1 MIRVLSMT
9 RAAVA
14 AALLTL
20 LVAPADAQNIGKTT
34 GSIRGVIKDDTGGV
48 LPGVT
53 VTATSPSLVGVRT
66 VVTGAE
72 GGYDFPGLAIGVYK
86 VQATLSG
93 FAPSVIQGI
102 ELRAGQTLKADF
114 ALKAGLTETVTVE
127 GNSIIDVVSVE
138 QQNNIS
144 AETFNTL
151 PKGRSW
157 ESIVELAP
165 AVNTEDINR
174 TKGLSFQG
182 ASVHENVY
190 IVDGVDATETTTA
203 AQGQDVVFEF
213 LDNIQVKSG
222 FLGAEYGGALG
233 GVVNMQTKSGSNEF
247 RGGLN
252 FQYSG
257 SRLTGDP
264 RQRLRTVP
272 TNTLLSEY
280 VQDPKDDSRV
290 LDFGGF
296 VGGPIRKDKVWFF
309 AGFMPQTTDTSRTVN
324 YPATSTLAA
333 QAVTVD
339 NTVRRPFV
347 SSKLTWRAAAD
358 LTLNLSYQYAPR
370 KDVGRLP
377 SFDLTDDRASDFKSL
392 GSERNRSTYALNAD
406 WVASPSVFV
415 NAFAGYYTQRGGSLG
430 VPVGDRFRCVTANL
444 SIAGVPADLQ
454 CAAGYQTLL
463 DNNPTL
469 REENDRISLGASA
482 NFNFKAAGNH
492 SLKVGAQYATPESTT
507 ENLLTGERVDLHW
520 GLSQI
525 GIRGQ
530 YGYWR
535 NITISNK
542 GAAKSRNAAVFIQD
556 QWTRNR
562 VTFNLGLRV
571 ENEHNIPL
579 TAAADTVDRDITF
592 SWSEKIAPR
601 LGVAWDV
608 KGDSSWRIYANA
620 GYFYDTLK
628 QTATQL
634 LFGSRLFRFDYYRLD
649 TLNWRSLGKAAAAAA
664 GTPFFVLDFSGSPV
678 HVPPDTRPTRSDEFA
693 VGSDYQL
700 GKSWAVSVQYIHRAL
715 QNAVE
720 DFNVTPITV
729 NGQRYTTLIGNP
741 GRGILKQPFAGQP
754 VLPDFERTY
763 DGVTFEV
770 TKRMANRWALN
781 GSYTLS
787 RLYGNYEGLGDSDEQ
802 VLGGGTPNAGRYC
815 TTLESCYN
823 GKGEVDKGP
832 LTLDRPHQFKLN
844 GSYSLDGGLT
854 AGAFFRASS
863 GTVITPQLGVNA
875 APITHP
881 EGRGSRGRT
890 PFFTQT
896 DVFLQYGVKVGK
908 DMRITAS
915 ANITNVFDQ
924 DTTRGV
930 FPGILLGSAATTPV
944 PAATY
949 FAPGGYNYQAVIAA
963 IPAANKDPRFMQAQ
977 LFQAPRALRLGL
989 RLDF

>member
-1 MIRVLSMT
+1 MRYPFSSRNAAL
-9 RAAVA
+9 AAVFF
-14 AALLTL
+14 ALLAGP
-20 LVAPADAQNIGKTT
+20 VQAQNIGKTT

-53 VTATSPSLVGVRT
+53 VTASSPSLVGVRT
-66 VVTGAE
+66 AVTGAD
-72 GGYDFPGLAIGVYK
+72 GAYDFPGLAIGPYRI
-86 VQATLSG
+86 QATLTG
-93 FAPSVIQGI
+93 FAPSLVQGLD
-102 ELRAGQTLKADF
+102 LRAGQTLKADLV
-114 ALKAGLTETVTVE
+114 LKAGLTETVTVE
-127 GNSIIDVVSVE
+127 GSSIIDVVSVE

-165 AVNTEDINR
+165 SVNTEDLNR
-174 TKGLSFQG
+174 TRGLSFQG

-190 IVDGVDATETTTA
+190 IVDGVDATETTSA
-203 AQGQDVVFEF
+203 SQGQDVVFEF
-213 LDNIQVKSG
+213 LENIQVKSG

-257 SRLTGDP
+257 SRLAGDP
-264 RQRLRTVP
+264 RQRLRIAP

-280 VQDPKDDSRV
+280 IQDPEDESRV

-296 VGGPIRKDKVWFF
+296 LGGPIRKDKLWFF
-309 AGFMPQTTDTSRTVN
+309 AGVMPQNTDTSRTVN
-324 YPATSTLAA
+324 YPATSTLPA
-333 QAVTVD
+333 QSVTVD
-339 NTVRRPFV
+339 STGRRPFA
-347 SSKLTWRAAAD
+347 SAKLTWRAASD
-358 LTLNLSYQYAPR
+358 LTVNLSYQFAPR

-392 GSERNRSTYALNAD
+392 GVERNRSTYALNAD
-406 WVASPSVFV
+406 WVASPTVFV

-430 VPVGDRFRCVTANL
+430 VPVGDRFRCVTSNL

-469 REENDRISLGASA
+469 REENDRLSLGASA

-492 SLKVGAQYATPESTT
+492 SLKVGIQYATPKSTT

-542 GAAKSRNAAVFIQD
+542 GAAKSRNAAAFIQD
-556 QWTRNR
+556 QWTKDR
-562 VTFNLGLRV
+562 VTFNLGLRL

-579 TAAADTVDRDITF
+579 TSATDTVDRDIVF
-592 SWSEKIAPR
+592 SWSEKVAPR

-608 KGDSSWRIYANA
+608 KGDSSWRVYANA

-664 GTPFFVLDFSGSPV
+664 GAPFFVLDFSGSPV
-678 HVPPDTRPTRSDEFA
+678 YVPPDTRPTRTDEFA
-693 VGSDYQL
+693 LGSDYQL
-700 GKSWAVSVQYIHRAL
+700 GRNWAVSMQYSHRAL

-729 NGQRYTTLIGNP
+729 DGQRYTTLIGNP

-763 DGVTFEV
+763 DGVTIEL
-770 TKRMANRWALN
+770 TRRMANRWALN

-844 GSYSLDGGLT
+844 GSYALNAGLT
-854 AGAFFRASS
+854 VGAFFRASS
-863 GTVITPQLGVNA
+863 GTVITPQLGVNQ

-896 DVFLQYGVKVGK
+896 DIFLQYGVKVGK
-908 DMRITAS
+908 EMRVTAS
-915 ANITNVFDQ
+915 ANVTNVFDQ

-949 FAPGGYNYQAVIAA
+949 FAPGGYNYEAVIAA
-963 IPAANKDPRFMQAQ
+963 VPAANKDPRFLKPQ
-977 LFQAPRALRLGL
+977 LYQAPRALRLGL
-989 RLDF
+989 TLDF

>member
-1 MIRVLSMT
+1 MISIPSPR
-9 RAAVA
+9 RAALA
-14 AALLTL
+14 AAFLGLLA
-20 LVAPADAQNIGKTT
+20 APLQAQNIGKTT
-34 GSIRGVIKDDTGGV
+34 GSIRGTVKDETGGV

-53 VTATSPSLVGVRT
+53 VTVSSPSLVGTRT
-66 VVTGAE
+66 VVTGAA
-72 GGYDFPGLAIGVYK
+72 GSYDIPGLAIGIYK
-86 VQATLSG
+86 VEASLTG
-93 FAPSVIQGI
+93 FAPTAVQG
-102 ELRAGQTLKADF
+102 LDLKAGQTLKADISM
-114 ALKAGLTETVTVE
+114 KTGSLTETVTVE
-127 GNSIIDVVSVE
+127 GSSIIDVVSVE
-138 QQNNIS
+138 QQNSIS
-144 AETFNTL
+144 AETFDAL

-157 ESIVELAP
+157 DSLVEIAP
-165 AVNTEDINR
+165 SVNTEDINR
-174 TKGLSFQG
+174 TRGLSFQG

-190 IVDGVDATETTTA
+190 IIDGVDSTETTSA
-203 AQGQDVVFEF
+203 AQGQDMVFEF

-233 GVVNMQTKSGSNEF
+233 GVVNMQTKSGSNTF
-247 RGGLN
+247 KGGLT

-257 SRLTGDP
+257 SKLTADP
-264 RQRLRTVP
+264 RRRLRTVP

-296 VGGPIRKDKVWFF
+296 IGGPVRKDKLWFF
-309 AGFMPQTTDTSRTVN
+309 AGFMPQNTDTNRTVN
-324 YPATSTLAA
+324 YVNPSAAVRVDSTI
-333 QAVTVD
+333 
-339 NTVRRPFV
+339 RRPFA
-347 SSKLTWRAAAD
+347 SSKITWLAARD
-358 LTLNLSYQYAPR
+358 LTVNLSYQYSPR
-370 KDVGRLP
+370 KEVGRLP
-377 SFDLTDDRASDFKSL
+377 SFDLTDDRNSDFKSL
-392 GSERNRSTYALNAD
+392 GTERNRSTYALSAD

-430 VPVGDRFRCVTANL
+430 VPVGDRFRCVTSNL
-444 SIAGVPADLQ
+444 NIAGVPADLQ

-469 REENDRISLGASA
+469 KDENDRLSMGASA
-482 NFNFKAAGNH
+482 NFNFKAAGSH
-492 SLKVGAQYATPESTT
+492 SLKIGAQYATPESTT

-542 GAAKSRNAAVFIQD
+542 GTAKARNAAAFIQD
-556 QWTRNR
+556 QWTKDR
-562 VTFNLGLRV
+562 VTFNLGLRL

-579 TAAADTVDRDITF
+579 TASTDTVDRDITF

-601 LGVAWDV
+601 LGIAWDV
-608 KGDSSWRIYANA
+608 KGDSSWRVYANA

-664 GTPFFVLDFSGSPV
+664 GPPFFVLDFSGSPV
-678 HVPPDTRPTRSDEFA
+678 YVPPDTKPTRSDEFA
-693 VGSDYQL
+693 LGSDYQL

-715 QNAVE
+715 QNAIE

-741 GRGILKQPFAGQP
+741 GRGILRQPFAGQP

-763 DGVTFEV
+763 DGVTIEL

-832 LTLDRPHQFKLN
+832 LTLDRPHQFKLT
-844 GSYSLDGGLT
+844 GSYAFDAGLT
-854 AGAFFRASS
+854 LGAFFRASS
-863 GTVITPQLGVNA
+863 GTPVSPQLGVNA
-875 APITHP
+875 APTTHP

-890 PFFTQT
+890 PFLTQT
-896 DVFLQYGVKVGK
+896 DLFLQYGRKIGK
-908 DMRITAS
+908 SVRATAS
-915 ANITNVFDQ
+915 INVSNAFDQ
-924 DTTRGV
+924 DTTRSI
-930 FPGILLGSAATTPV
+930 FPGILLGSAAVIPV
-944 PAATY
+944 PVSQY
-949 FAPGGYNYQAVIAA
+949 FAPGGYDYKAVIAA
-963 IPAANKDPRFMQAQ
+963 IPAANKDPRFLQPQ
-977 LFQAPRALRLGL
+977 LFQAPRAMRVGL